1 MKFFKGLAGQ
11 TLIYGLGTIVPR
23 LLNYLLLT
31 PFYTRIFVQ
40 SQYGTVSELYAY
52 SSLLIILLTHGMETT
67 YFRFSVNKDTN
78 EATIFNHALFSTGL
92 FASLFLL
99 FICFFNSQ
107 VATFIGYSDSPS
119 YIICFGFII
128 FLDVI
133 TAIPFARLRNQNK
146 ALKFSI
152 IKLLNVSVNIFLN
165 IFFFI
170 ICKDSD
176 NQILASFYNP
186 NIGIGYAFIS
196 NVSSSL
202 ISFLLLLPEYKSFR
216 FNINFSTYLKMLNFA
231 WPLILVG
238 LAGMINEVADKIFI
252 KNLTSNSLDPLAQ
265 VGIYSAN
272 YKVAVLMSLFIQM
285 FKYAA
290 EPYFF
295 KKSVNTD
302 AKESYRI
309 VMNYFVIF
317 CLFIFLLV
325 VLYIDLFK
333 YFIGSNFHSGLD
345 IVPIILIANMLLG
358 IYYNL
363 SFWYKLSNKTYCG
376 AVLSTLG
383 VIVTVSLNLYLIPIM
398 GYRGSAW
405 ATLACYFVM
414 VVCSYLWG
422 QKVFK
427 VNYDLGKISLFISL
441 ALLLYFAKSLFVT
454 SNLFLSLLYSTLLII
469 IFLLVVL
476 FTERKNLLSI
486 LCK

>member
-1 MKFFKGLAGQ
+1 MKFFNGLAGQ

-31 PFYTRIFVQ
+31 PFYTRIFIQ

-78 EATIFNHALFSTGL
+78 ESIIFNHALFSTGL
-92 FASLFLL
+92 FASLFLVFITL
-99 FICFFNSQ
+99 FNNN
-107 VATFIGYSDSPS
+107 VADLIGYSDNPN
-119 YIICFGFII
+119 YIICFAFII

-176 NQILASFYNP
+176 NQVLASFYNSS
-186 NIGIGYAFIS
+186 IGIGYAFIS

-202 ISFLLLLPEYKSFR
+202 ISFLLLLPEYKSFK
-216 FNINFSTYLKMLNFA
+216 FDINLSIYLKMLNFA

-252 KNLTSNSLDPLAQ
+252 KYLTPSSADPLAQ

-302 AKESYRI
+302 AKETYRV

-333 YFIGSNFHSGLD
+333 YFIGSNFHSGLN

-376 AVLSTLG
+376 AVLSSIGVLVTITL
-383 VIVTVSLNLYLIPIM
+383 NFYLIPIM
-398 GYRGSAW
+398 GYKGSAW
-405 ATLACYFVM
+405 ATLACYSVM

-427 VNYDLGKISLFISL
+427 VNYDLLKIFGFTVL
-441 ALLLYFAKSLFVT
+441 ALILYFAKSLIVT
-454 SNLFLSLLYSTLLII
+454 SNLFLSLSYSTLLII

-476 FTERKNLLSI
+476 FTERKRILSI